1 MRGPTVKG
9 IEDSPSINPTPW
21 DAPDGP
27 QRLYATIPSIVIK
40 QPSKSPIISAQIT
53 MDSHSK
59 PVSFGAAVK
68 NIVHIPI
75 TTNEICCKKIA
86 LTFGKSATLPKTNL
100 PIPEVAERQVTKS
113 LPFLPGNASFTYSTW
128 K

>member
-1 MRGPTVKG
+1 
-9 IEDSPSINPTPW
+9 
-21 DAPDGP
+21 
-27 QRLYATIPSIVIK
+27 
-40 QPSKSPIISAQIT
+40 
-53 MDSHSK
+53 
-59 PVSFGAAVK
+59 
-68 NIVHIPI
+68 
-75 TTNEICCKKIA
+75 